1 MGLNIVLGFT
11 GGLSFEQAAYF
22 GLGGYGAGMTL
33 KYLART
39 WIASVRMCLLI
50 GCDPFLHV
58 RRALS
63 TSASGPKQTWAFA
76 LHMSASEPKRTS
88 PPVSDRLSK
97 LALSSTLT
105 LERCVRRRDFI
116 KVIVGSTVVWPL
128 AAHAQKPAKTRL
140 IGVLWPNPP
149 SQFEPIRQGL
159 KDLGYVEGKDIRF
172 EFRWAEGALDKLPEM
187 AVDLARIPVDLIVT
201 LSPLATVAAQRATQ
215 TIPIVFVA
223 MGDPVASGVVASLAR
238 PGANLT
244 GTTRMIVEMSAK
256 HVEML
261 KEIYPALSNLA
272 VLWNP
277 NNSSH
282 LPALRAA
289 DASARVLSLQVLP
302 LEVRTVADLDNAFS
316 TMLQR
321 RVDGLLFIADP
332 IFFIQLKRMA
342 DFVTT
347 NRLPAI
353 TNFVEFPKLGGL
365 VGYAPSLPEEYRH
378 AANHIDKILKGANPA
393 DLPVEQPTKFQLMI
407 NLKTAK
413 LLGLSVPP
421 TLLTRADEVIE

>member
-1 MGLNIVLGFT
+1 
-11 GGLSFEQAAYF
+11 
-22 GLGGYGAGMTL
+22 
-33 KYLART
+33 
-39 WIASVRMCLLI
+39 
-50 GCDPFLHV
+50 
-58 RRALS
+58 
-63 TSASGPKQTWAFA
+63 
-76 LHMSASEPKRTS
+76 
-88 PPVSDRLSK
+88 
-97 LALSSTLT
+97 
-105 LERCVRRRDFI
+105 VRRRDFLKAI
-116 KVIVGSTVVWPL
+116 AGSAAVIPP
-128 AAHAQKPAKTRL
+128 AAHAQKPAKVPV

-159 KDLGYVEGKDIRF
+159 KDLGYVDGKNIRF

-187 AVDLARIPVDLIVT
+187 ALELVKIPADLIIT
-201 LSPLATVAAQRATQ
+201 LAPPATLAAQRATR

-223 MGDPVASGVVASLAR
+223 MGDPLASGVVTSLAR

-244 GTTRMIVEMSAK
+244 GTTRMISEMSAK

-282 LPALRAA
+282 PPALKAA
-289 DASARVLSLQVLP
+289 EASARSMSLKFRP
-302 LEVRTVADLDNAFS
+302 IEVRSIAELDDVFA
-316 TMLQR
+316 TITR
-321 RVDGLLFIADP
+321 ERPDGMLFIADP
-332 IFFIQLKRMA
+332 IFFIQLRRMA

-353 TNFVEFPKLGGL
+353 ANFVEFPKLGGL
-365 VGYAPSLPEEYRH
+365 MGYAPSLPDEYRH
-378 AANHIDKILKGANPA
+378 AASHIDKILKGANPG
-393 DLPVEQPTKFQLMI
+393 DLPIEQPTRFQLVI

-413 LLGLSVPP
+413 MLGITVPP